1 MPHLDFQAREGN
13 SFSRNETFL
22 EKLRD
27 IVQSNLSNEQFGVN
41 MLAEKMD
48 ISRIQLYR
56 KLQKLTG
63 KNISQYIREFRL
75 ERAMK
80 LLREGI
86 ASVTETAY
94 QVGFGS
100 PSYFNKCFHE
110 YYGYT
115 PGEVAKLNEQ
125 KEKEVMISPTAVN
138 KPIYLKSLFKK
149 YRKINFSR
157 LAGSAILITA
167 VIIIILGIS
176 AFLFNRFLVDVPPP
190 LNKEKTIAVLP
201 FHNDSQD
208 PDNEYICNGILEEI
222 LTHLQKIES
231 LNVKSRTSVERY
243 RGTDQD
249 IKSIGKELG
258 VNYLLEGSVCKAGDE
273 LRVIVALIDVKKG
286 YRLWTETYDGIY
298 NTEIFRFQGDIA
310 KKIASSLQ
318 IILTP
323 AEEEFIDRLPTR
335 HMAAYD
341 YLLRGWEMI
350 REYWNSL
357 DSKYIQIAQNLL
369 NRALEIDTGFIEAY
383 ELKCEIYWLEK
394 KPDSIIYYADKIIEL
409 DPGRFDG
416 YRTAGNAYQRIGKFD
431 LAIESFKKALD
442 LEPDDI
448 RTNRALGRLYLS
460 QKLDLKNGLF
470 YLQRALE
477 LEDNPSPDLIRYV
490 GAAISEIGYY
500 EKAEE
505 YISKAIQ
512 MGDGCQ
518 GIQRKCECLFAQGKI
533 AQSLQF
539 LDSIYGISAC
549 QKPCTYY
556 KFYLNISLGEY
567 GLAEQYY
574 KQILDYGAF
583 GDNIWSFFPIDS
595 ISIAFMYKKLG
606 KKDTASD
613 ILMKYRKSNEK
624 QLKESP
630 WDLYRINLKLAFIH
644 AIQGEKEK
652 ALHYLTETLKYGP
665 PFWTDLTPI
674 NFYFENF
681 LDEPEF
687 KAFIKKGTDLKV
699 DLQEQYKKMEGKGLI
714 DLLAGS
720 RNLEAGS

>member
-1 MPHLDFQAREGN
+1 MPHLDFPSLGG
-13 SFSRNETFL
+13 SPFSRNKTFL
-22 EKLRD
+22 EKVRD
-27 IVQSNLSNEQFGVN
+27 IVQSNFSNEQFGVN
-41 MLAEKMD
+41 KLAEKMD
-48 ISRIQLYR
+48 MSRIQLYR

-75 ERAMK
+75 ERAME
-80 LLREGI
+80 LLKEKM
-86 ASVTETAY
+86 ASVAETAY

-115 PGEVAKLNEQ
+115 PGEVVKLYEQ
-125 KEKEVMISPTAVN
+125 KEKEVKINPAAIN
-138 KPIYLKSLFKK
+138 KPINLKSHFKK
-149 YRKINFSR
+149 PRKIR
-157 LAGSAILITA
+157 YLQLADSAILITA
-167 VIIIILGIS
+167 GIIIALGIS
-176 AFLFNRFLVDVPPP
+176 AFLFNRFLDDSPPP
-190 LNKEKTIAVLP
+190 LDQEKTIAVLP

-231 LNVKSRTSVERY
+231 LNVKSRTSVEKY

-273 LRVIVALIDVKKG
+273 LRVNVALIDVKKR
-286 YRLWTETYDGIY
+286 YRLWTETYDGKY
-298 NTEIFRFQGDIA
+298 DTEIFRFQSEIA

-318 IILTP
+318 VILTP

-335 HMAAYD
+335 NMAAYD
-341 YLLRGWEMI
+341 YLLRGWEMVK
-350 REYWNSL
+350 EYWNSL

-369 NRALEIDTGFIEAY
+369 NRALEIDPDFIEAY
-383 ELKCEIYWLEK
+383 ELKCEIFWLEK
-394 KPDSIIYYADKIIEL
+394 KPDSIIYYANKIIEL
-409 DPGRFDG
+409 DPGRAEG
-416 YRTAGNAYQRIGKFD
+416 YRTAGNAYQRIGKSD
-431 LAIESFKKALD
+431 QAIESFKKALD

-460 QKLDLKNGLF
+460 QKLDLKNGLL

-505 YISKAIQ
+505 YISKALAL
-512 MGDGCQ
+512 GDGCQ
-518 GIQRKCECLFAQGKI
+518 SIQRKCECLFAQGKI

-539 LDSIYGISAC
+539 LDSIYDISAC
-549 QKPCTYY
+549 EKPCTYY

-567 GLAEQYY
+567 GFAEQYY
-574 KQILDYGAF
+574 KQILDYGTF
-583 GDNIWSFFPIDS
+583 GDNLWSFFPIDS

-606 KKDTASD
+606 KEDTASA
-613 ILMKYRKSNEK
+613 ILMKYLKSNEK

-630 WDLYRINLKLAFIH
+630 WDLYRINLNLAFIH
-644 AIQGEKEK
+644 AIQGEKEE
-652 ALHYLTETLKYGP
+652 ALHYLSETLKYGP
-665 PFWTDLTPI
+665 PFRTDLTPI

-687 KAFIKKGTDLKV
+687 KAFIKKGTDLKA
-699 DLQEQYKKMEGKGLI
+699 DLQDQYKKMEGWGLI
-714 DLLAGS
+714 DLWAGRANPES
-720 RNLEAGS
+720 GS